1 MMRKLLSHTKSR
13 LFGWGVLLF
22 AVVLMTAGTPLY
34 SQNYN
39 RSNNSSNRSG
49 SRNSSYGSGRNSN
62 YGGGGYGSDYD
73 NYENYS
79 IRDYYNWGYRSAVG
93 GFSIDADHIVRTAP
107 TEASQKMA
115 ERVRSLLAE
124 IPADLDAPTPLRK
137 ISLRRLS
144 AEIRSCLAT
153 DRPIPD
159 SVLFLGGLTGIDY
172 VAAVPEDHDI
182 YIAGPAEG
190 WTVSETG
197 EIVGKESGK
206 PIFRLED
213 LLTILRSWNTEVP
226 EVITCSID
234 PTPEGIAAVAE
245 LGALATDAEREEA
258 IGLMDV
264 SFTGIPADSR
274 VAAVLAAADYSLK
287 TISLGYEEVPVK
299 NFPSYFESIKAS
311 GTANYGQRFWISP
324 VYNKIYHGTDSLT
337 WKLSDMGVETLT
349 EREHFSADGSRK
361 AGGKKDAQ
369 AVKWAANMSKR
380 YDEVA
385 AAVPVFAEAKNCME
399 LALCAAVIYAKHLP
413 EKSGLSLADLTDE
426 AVFPASPLP
435 APAKV
440 PGFSLSRQ
448 IGGKAA
454 VSVTG
459 GISINP
465 WDAVQN
471 GTALDAELDAVSL
484 AFAGENWYAD

>member
-1 MMRKLLSHTKSR
+1 MMRTFLPHSKSR
-13 LFGWGVLLF
+13 LFGWGVLLI
-22 AVVLMTAGTPLY
+22 AVVFMTAGTPLF

-39 RSNNSSNRSG
+39 RNNSSRNNSSNRSG
-49 SRNSSYGSGRNSN
+49 SRGGSYSGGNYGSG
-62 YGGGGYGSDYD
+62 GYGDY
-73 NYENYS
+73 E
-79 IRDYYNWGYRSAVG
+79 DYGAREYYRWGYRSAVG
-93 GFSIDADHIVRTAP
+93 GFSIDADRVVRTAP

-144 AEIRSCLAT
+144 AEVRSCLAN

-159 SVLFLGGLTGIDY
+159 SILFLGGLTGIDY
-172 VAAVPEDHDI
+172 VAAVPEEHDI

-213 LLTILRSWNTEVP
+213 LLTILRSWNTETP

-234 PTPEGIAAVAE
+234 PTPEGIAAVAD

-264 SFTGIPADSR
+264 TFTGIPADSR

-287 TISLGYEEVPVK
+287 TISLGYETVPIK

-349 EREHFSADGSRK
+349 EREHFAADGSRR
-361 AGGKKDAQ
+361 AGGKKDVQ
-369 AVKWAANMSKR
+369 AARWAANMSKR

-465 WDAVQN
+465 WEAVQN

-484 AFAGENWYAD
+484 AFAGEKWYAN

>member
-1 MMRKLLSHTKSR
+1 MTREFLSHPKGR
-13 LFGWGVLLF
+13 FFGWGVLLL
-22 AVVLMTAGTPLY
+22 AVIFMAAGESLDA
-34 SQNYN
+34 QNYN
-39 RSNNSSNRSG
+39 RSNNNSSNRSNNRSG
-49 SRNSSYGSGRNSN
+49 SNRSN
-62 YGGGGYGSDYD
+62 YSGGGDYGDYED
-73 NYENYS
+73 YS
-79 IRDYYNWGYRSAVG
+79 IRDFYRWGYRTAVG
-93 GFSIDADHIVRTAP
+93 GFSIDADHVVRTAP
-107 TEASQKMA
+107 TEASRELA
-115 ERVRSLLAE
+115 GRIRSLLTE
-124 IPADLDAPTPLRK
+124 IPADLDTASPMRK

-144 AEIRSCLAT
+144 AEVRSCLAN

-159 SVLFLGGLTGIDY
+159 SILFLGGLTGIEY
-172 VAAVPEDHDI
+172 VAAVPEERDI

-213 LLTILRSWNTEVP
+213 LLTILRSWNTETP

-264 SFTGIPADSR
+264 SFTGVPANSR

-287 TISLGYEEVPVK
+287 TISLGYEEVPIK
-299 NFPSYFESIKAS
+299 NFPSYFETIKTG

-337 WKLSDMGVETLT
+337 WKLSDTGVETLT
-349 EREHFSADGSRK
+349 EREHLAADGSRK
-361 AGGKKDAQ
+361 ASGKKDAQ

-385 AAVPVFAEAKNCME
+385 AAVPVFADAKNCME
-399 LALCAAVIYAKHLP
+399 LALCVAVIYAKHLP
-413 EKSGLSLADLTDE
+413 EKSGLSLTDLTGE

-440 PGFSLSRQ
+440 PGFSLSRPV
-448 IGGKAA
+448 GNKGA

-465 WDAVQN
+465 WEAVQN
-471 GTALDAELDAVSL
+471 GTALDAELDEVHL

>member
-1 MMRKLLSHTKSR
+1 MHSLLPHSKSR
-13 LFGWGVLLF
+13 FLGWGVLLI
-22 AVVLMTAGTPLY
+22 AVISMLAGESLY
-34 SQNYN
+34 AQNY
-39 RSNNSSNRSG
+39 NNSSNRNNNRSSNRSGNRSG
-49 SRNSSYGSGRNSN
+49 SYGGGSY
-62 YGGGGYGSDYD
+62 GGGYGDYED
-73 NYENYS
+73 YS
-79 IRDYYNWGYRSAVG
+79 IRDFYRWGYRSAVG
-93 GFSIDADHIVRTAP
+93 GFSIDADNVVRTAP
-107 TEASQKMA
+107 TEAVEGMA

-124 IPADLDAPTPLRK
+124 IPADLDTPTPLRK

-144 AEIRSCLAT
+144 GEIRSCLAN
-153 DRPIPD
+153 DRPLPD

-172 VAAVPEDHDI
+172 VAAVPEEHDI

-190 WTVSETG
+190 WTVSDSG
-197 EIVGKESGK
+197 GIVGKASGK

-234 PTPEGIAAVAE
+234 PTPEGIAAVTR
-245 LGALATDAEREEA
+245 LGAAATDAEREEA

-264 SFTGIPADSR
+264 TFSGIPAESR

-299 NFPSYFESIKAS
+299 NFPSYFDSIKTT
-311 GTANYGQRFWISP
+311 GTASYGQRFWISP
-324 VYNKIYHGTDSLT
+324 VYNKICHGTDSLT
-337 WKLSDMGVETLT
+337 WKLSDTGVETLT
-349 EREHFSADGSRK
+349 EREHLAADGSRK
-361 AGGKKDAQ
+361 AVGKKDAQ

-380 YDEVA
+380 YDEIA
-385 AAVPVFAEAKNCME
+385 AAVPVFAEAKNCMD
-399 LALCAAVIYAKHLP
+399 LALCVAVIYAKHLP
-413 EKSGLSLADLTDE
+413 EKSGLALDGLTDE
-426 AVFPASPLP
+426 SVFPASPIP

-448 IGGKAA
+448 ISGKGA

-465 WDAVQN
+465 WEAVQN
-471 GTALDAELDAVSL
+471 GTALDAELDSVRL
-484 AFAGENWYAD
+484 AFSGENWYAD